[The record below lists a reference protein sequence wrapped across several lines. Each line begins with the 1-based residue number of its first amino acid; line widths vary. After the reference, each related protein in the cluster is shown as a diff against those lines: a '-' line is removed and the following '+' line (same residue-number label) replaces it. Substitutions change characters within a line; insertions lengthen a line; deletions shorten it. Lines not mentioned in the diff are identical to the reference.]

1 MTICTKFRYTW
12 PSVFSQKCKSLQ
24 TDEGQ
29 QVIKKRAWTFSSGE
43 LKKTNAIG
51 YKIYRDKHCQMLV
64 CDTNGRGFTWCTR
77 LGDSWDLWE
86 RRTPMVHLIL
96 STYSFWKTLYF
107 LKLCLARHCI
117 TELLCCYMWGSSHDR
132 SLQSTI
138 FSFNY
143 PDFELSIIFEFWI
156 EYTKIYKCVTIVL
169 RYSVKVYIR

>member
-107 LKLCLARHCI
+107 LKLCLARHFI
-117 TELLCCYMWGSSHDR
+117 TELLCCYMWGNSIDR
-132 SLQSTI
+132 TLQSTI
-138 FSFNY
+138 FFLIILILSYQSFFN
-143 PDFELSIIFEFWI
+143 FELNIQKYINVLLLSF
-156 EYTKIYKCVTIVL
+156 VTVL
-169 RYSVKVYIR
+169 KFI